1 MVLGLGIVFLVI
13 VLILVLLL
21 LRVCVVMGSRP
32 RSRLLLLILVII
44 LDSSA
49 SPVLRSTELMVAGA
63 ALVVNE
69 RVLQRALGWLVQLV
83 VELCLCVRVLKV
95 CLVRGGRVSA
105 KGQRRRVPY
114 LRVDI
119 DRGQGTATVVRRL
132 LLLLSR
138 SGQEVPGQGL
148 RLPGNVLARESVAHI
163 LDGGDARRGVI
174 VGLVVH
180 RLLARG
186 LTGRHCGRLLVA
198 LLLLLGI
205 LLVRG
210 LLRLIRLLR
219 LLPGRLLMVRL
230 R

>member
-21 LRVCVVMGSRP
+21 LWVCVVMGSRP
-32 RSRLLLLILVII
+32 WSRLLLLILVTI

-49 SPVLRSTELMVAGA
+49 SSVLRSTELMVAGA

-95 CLVRGGRVSA
+95 CLVRGGRVPA

-174 VGLVVH
+174 VRLVVH

-198 LLLLLGI
+198 LLLLLRI

>member
-1 MVLGLGIVFLVI
+1 
-13 VLILVLLL
+13 
-21 LRVCVVMGSRP
+21 
-32 RSRLLLLILVII
+32 
-44 LDSSA
+44 
-49 SPVLRSTELMVAGA
+49 MVAGA

-69 RVLQRALGWLVQLV
+69 RVLQRTLGWLVQLV

-95 CLVRGGRVSA
+95 CLVRGGRVPA

-119 DRGQGTATVVRRL
+119 DRGQRTATVVRRL

-174 VGLVVH
+174 VRLVVH
-180 RLLARG
+180 RLLARR
-186 LTGRHCGRLLVA
+186 LTGRHRGRLLVA
-198 LLLLLGI
+198 LLLLRI

-210 LLRLIRLLR
+210 LLLRLIRLLW
-219 LLPGRLLMVRL
+219 LLPCRLLMVRL